1 MAQLGKLLA
10 MLAAIAIILI
20 TLGGLVYGVVE
31 DPAVVGPLAAA
42 AVVVGVAIFQRR
54 WEKSQELDR
63 LHREQMSP
71 IYKELV
77 EMIKDIDKFSQKPEE
92 EQEAFFKDL
101 STKLILHGPTPVIS
115 AWIAWQR
122 AAAIDSTAVVDVR
135 CLGGPA
141 PRSPARLGT
150 RQFRSFKRRHI
161 APLPQRRRRR
171 RVASPLAGAP
181 CSAADL
187 DPQLDVE

>member
-20 TLGGLVYGVVE
+20 TLGGLVYGVIE

-77 EMIKDIDKFSQKPEE
+77 EMIKDIDEFSKRPETD
-92 EQEAFFKDL
+92 QEAFFKDL

-115 AWIAWQR
+115 AWIGWQR
-122 AAAIDSTAVVDVR
+122 AAAIDTMAVATFVAWEGILRAVR
-135 CLGGPA
+135 RDLGHDNSDLASGDLL
-141 PRSPARLGT
+141 RLFLT
-150 RQFRSFKRRHI
+150 EEDDDESRALWQALR
-161 APLPQRRRRR
+161 
-171 RVASPLAGAP
+171 
-181 CSAADL
+181 AAQ
-187 DPQLDVE
+187 PT